1 MLKNTKPLMASRTTM
16 SKVSPECACSIVS
29 LLSEAVNTAGSATL
43 FCGTSAM
50 EPVSARR
57 NTLLNTSTGKK
68 EVGATPKC
76 NVSDFRVV
84 ELTPLIRFTS
94 MSMLTL
100 PLATIIF

>member
-1 MLKNTKPLMASRTTM
+1 MASRTTM
-16 SKVSPECACSIVS
+16 LKVSPGWACSMVR
-29 LLSEAVNTAGSATL
+29 LLTEAVNTAGSATL
-43 FCGTSAM
+43 FCGTSAI

-68 EVGATPKC
+68 ELGATPKC
-76 NVSDFRVV
+76 NVSNFRVV
-84 ELTPLIRFTS
+84 ELTPLIRFRS